1 MSDIRIIDLIGAN
14 RAQENN
20 TKNNL
25 IINQSMKTLYNPS
38 GLGGGY
44 SRSDTNILMP
54 SLDTMEFDMVFETD
68 INGTGYEKY
77 LNTVSLI
84 ASREI
89 IWVRYA
95 VPVYNKYR
103 FAYRPCY
110 CTNITKTEGIY
121 NRKSLVEKITLQ
133 PLDSWLELYK
143 FDVGTKLEPGL
154 AKNDI
159 YTKVFSENIK
169 NNPFVYPYWYQEIQ
183 EIING
188 TWYNKYGNVLDKSS
202 EEFGVFAI
210 KAPSITV
217 SSVEEQA
224 LKISGNSFAT
234 NNSYNNQIDQIQ
246 NTNKD
251 NATNNKDWIMPNRK
265 TNFKASLENYATR
278 AWTRPSPDWNGA
290 DQNVYSSFIVSGSTQ
305 VGGRLTF
312 RTINDTPVNELSFK
326 TDGDF
331 LIDTA
336 SWSSCYQITYPG
348 SDLNSIVREGSQNI
362 DFSKFFTTAANWS
375 TRLTTTDCTVDSF
388 IVRRAILGI

>member
-14 RAQENN
+14 RAKENDTQSN
-20 TKNNL
+20 I
-25 IINQSMKTLYNPS
+25 IINQTMKTLYNPS

-77 LNTVSLI
+77 LDTVSLI

-133 PLDSWLELYK
+133 PLDSWFELYK
-143 FDVGTKLEPGL
+143 FDVGVMLSPNN

-169 NNPFVYPYWYQEIQ
+169 NNPFVYPYWYQEIL
-183 EIING
+183 NG

-202 EEFGVFAI
+202 DEFGVFAI

-224 LKISGNSFAT
+224 LKIYGNSFAT

-246 NTNKD
+246 NTDKYNV
-251 NATNNKDWIMPNRK
+251 TNNKDWIMPNRK
-265 TNFKASLENYATR
+265 TNFKASLENYASHAT
-278 AWTRPSPDWNGA
+278 PFWNGP

-305 VGGRLTF
+305 VGGRLSF
-312 RTINDTPVNELSFK
+312 RSVTDTVINELSFK
-326 TDGDF
+326 TSGNF

-336 SWSSCYQITYPG
+336 SWSSCYQISYPG
-348 SDLNSIVREGSQNI
+348 STPGYNVYEGSQNI
-362 DFSKFFTTAANWS
+362 DFSKFFTTAVNTS
-375 TRLTTTDCTVDSF
+375 TKLTTTGCTVDSF